1 MIARISRTGEAVRLA
16 GAVLAVLCLVPAAVA
31 AQTEAAPEMR
41 QPWSRNHEAFLK
53 SWLVTGGFE
62 ASGGRSALAH
72 DFLRAAGGEAAV
84 RPEAGDTVEGA
95 DGRSATWRPLTSWGD
110 EVNLGD
116 SLPDPPGAHLV
127 GYAFA
132 TVRRA
137 EAGPARIAIGSDEGI
152 RIWLNGRLVHD
163 LPAARSLFPDEDA
176 VDVEMA
182 AGDNALLVKLEQ
194 RRGPWTFTLR
204 VLEPGAVLLRV
215 REIAPVIVE
224 AGDSTL
230 AVRTDARS
238 GRPGQA
244 KVTVTVVG
252 AGGTAWGTQDAAR
265 GAVVSFDSA
274 PWPDGPYEVRCLT
287 RRPSGRPFVTHL
299 PWYKGDALAAAR
311 ELVDEA
317 GSADESTTYG
327 MTLKMLAEM
336 VLDRLGGKLEGGQEV
351 WERIHSPLLE
361 HAELKLAQ
369 AGETGPVREY
379 GFVRLAYRDPV
390 DGSPQFCR
398 AYLPG
403 GYDPARKW
411 PLVVQLHGYN
421 GENPRY
427 VRWWSADSRH
437 AAEADEMGVIH
448 IEPHGRGNTQYRG
461 MGEKDVLRAIALA
474 KQRFSVDEDRVYLM
488 GDSMGGW
495 GTWQVGTRH
504 PELFA
509 AIAPIFGGADYRLQ
523 MPAEAQAR
531 LTDVERFFLEQTS
544 SFAQAE
550 ALLTT
555 PILITHG
562 DQDQAVDV
570 EYSRYVVRM
579 LQRWGYD
586 VRYREVPGGGH
597 EDLHARLANV
607 EWFLKQTRQADPRR
621 VRLRAGELKSASAHW
636 LRVERRGDPVRF
648 VAAEAE
654 VLDPNV
660 IRLDTD
666 NAATVT
672 LSPGPALVDP
682 AAPLEVIWNGVSRK
696 ARLVDGRVTLGE
708 AAAVGEL
715 QKRPELEGPIEDLT
729 ARPFVVVVGTV
740 AEDELARELCQ
751 RKADAFVDAWEQ
763 WQHETPRVQED
774 TALSEADRARYS
786 LLLIGGPDQNA
797 VSRELVGR
805 IPLQV
810 TSDAIV
816 IDGRRFEA
824 HDAAVQ
830 MVYPSPWNPDQ
841 YVLVAAGTSGAGLY
855 FWDTVLSDQG
865 VGPFD
870 FVIQDGRCRM
880 GPDPRLGA
888 RLRVASGRFDQD
900 WGLER
905 GLVIEG
911 DAGLRAERPLARVP
925 RSDHGFD
932 LDRFQPIL
940 GEYRIPQGPRITV
953 LREQDRLMVEVPGQG
968 RTEILPLS
976 EDEFAGAA
984 LNVGLDVVRDE
995 KGAVTG
1001 LRISQGAREF
1011 EATRAAP

>member
-1 MIARISRTGEAVRLA
+1 MARWTRIGEALRLA
-16 GAVLAVLCLVPAAVA
+16 GAVVGLAGLAPGALAAE
-31 AQTEAAPEMR
+31 TEAAPEMR
-41 QPWSRNHEAFLK
+41 QPWSRSDEAFLK
-53 SWLVTGGFE
+53 SWLVTGGF
-62 ASGGRSALAH
+62 AAPGGRSALET
-72 DFLRAAGGEAAV
+72 DFLGAAGGEAAV
-84 RPEAGDTVEGA
+84 RPQAGDAVEGP
-95 DGRSATWRPLTSWGD
+95 DGTSATWRPLTSWGD

-116 SLPDPPGAHLV
+116 SLPDPPGAKQV

-132 TVRRA
+132 TVTRA
-137 EAGPARIAIGSDEGI
+137 EAGPARIAVGSDEGI

-163 LPAARSLFPDEDA
+163 HPAHRSLLPDEDA
-176 VDVEMA
+176 VDVEML
-182 AGDNALLVKLEQ
+182 AGDNAVLVKLEQ

-224 AGDSTL
+224 AGEGQLS
-230 AVRTDARS
+230 VRTDARS

-244 KVTVTVVG
+244 MVTVTVVG
-252 AGGTAWGTQDAAR
+252 AGGTAWGTQEAAR
-265 GAVVSFDSA
+265 GTVVSFDSA
-274 PWPDGPYEVRCLT
+274 DWPDGPYEVRCLT
-287 RRPSGRPFVTHL
+287 RRPSGRPFAAHL
-299 PWYKGDALAAAR
+299 PWYKGDALLAAR
-311 ELVDEA
+311 NLVDEA
-317 GSADESTTYG
+317 SSADESTTYG

-336 VLDRLGGKLEGGQEV
+336 ALDRLGGKLEGGPEV
-351 WERIHSPLLE
+351 WERIQSPLME

-369 AGETGPVREY
+369 AGEAGPVREY

-403 GYDPARKW
+403 GYDSARKW

-427 VRWWSADSRH
+427 VRWWAVDSRH

-461 MGEKDVLRAIALA
+461 MGEKDVLRAIELA

-509 AIAPIFGGADYRLQ
+509 AIAPVFGGADYRLQ
-523 MPAEAQAR
+523 MPAEALGR
-531 LTDVERFFLEQTS
+531 LSDVERFFLEQTS

-562 DQDQAVDV
+562 DQDQSVNV

-586 VRYREVPGGGH
+586 VRYREVPGRGH

-607 EWFLKQTRQADPRR
+607 EWFLKHTRQAEPRR

-636 LRVERRGDPVRF
+636 LRVERRLDPGRF
-648 VAAEAE
+648 VVAEAE

-672 LSPGPALVDP
+672 LSPGVALVDP
-682 AAPLEVIWNGVSRK
+682 AAPLEVIWNGVSQE
-696 ARLVDGRVTLGE
+696 ARLVDGKVTIGE
-708 AAAVGEL
+708 AAAVDRPR
-715 QKRPELEGPIEDLT
+715 KRPELEGPIEDLT

-740 AEDELARELCQ
+740 AQDPLARELCR
-751 RKADAFVDAWEQ
+751 RKASAIVSAWEQ
-763 WQHETPRVQED
+763 WQHQTPRVQED
-774 TALSEADRARYS
+774 TALSDADRARYS

-797 VSRELVGR
+797 VSRELEGR

-816 IDGRRFEA
+816 IDGHRFEA
-824 HDAAVQ
+824 QEAAVQ
-830 MVYPSPWNPDQ
+830 MLYPSPWNPGQ

-855 FWDTVLSDQG
+855 FWDPVLFDQG
-865 VGPFD
+865 AGRFD
-870 FVIQDGRCRM
+870 FVIQDDRCRM
-880 GPDPRLGA
+880 GPDPQLGA
-888 RLRVASGRFDQD
+888 RLRVASGRFDED
-900 WGLER
+900 WSLRR

-932 LDRFQPIL
+932 LGLFQPIL
-940 GEYRIPQGPRITV
+940 GEYQIPQGPRVTL
-953 LREQDRLMVEVPGQG
+953 LREQDRLLIQVPGQAT
-968 RTEILPLS
+968 TEILPLS
-976 EDEFAGAA
+976 EDELAGAA
-984 LNVGLDVVRDE
+984 LNVGLEVVRDE
-995 KGAVTG
+995 AGKVTG
-1001 LRISQGAREF
+1001 LRISLGGREIEAPRVAR
-1011 EATRAAP
+1011 